1 MKKITTRAASVL
13 LLAMLVIM
21 GMNVYILRYIDQG
34 RSWALTFA
42 RLNTESTGTIL
53 DRNGELLAYFDANRN
68 EYSSDQTT
76 RIANYHV
83 TGDYWG
89 RSATGVLTAFWSE
102 MQGYSLLTGTTHN
115 ENSVLNL
122 TIDAQLNR
130 VAYYAIHDQKAAV
143 MMMNYRTGEVMVMVS
158 TPAVDPADP
167 NEIPAD
173 GAYINRCL
181 SASFAPGSVFKLVT
195 AAAAIETL
203 PDMFERSFYCE
214 GEYEVAGVP
223 ITCIAPHYTQTFEQA
238 LSNSCNVAFAQIAIR
253 VGQDTLVKYVRDF
266 GFLDRQ
272 SLNGIR
278 TAAGRFPTE
287 FVGDPELGWAGVGQ
301 STDMVCPYAMLRFVA
316 AIGNDGVL
324 CEPTLL
330 LNGDDPVRS
339 RFVDASTAQRLG
351 EMMHYNVVS
360 HYGGDESFPGLR
372 LCAKTGTAERGDGTN
387 NSWFVGFLDDDA
399 HPYAFVVMVEGGSF
413 GITSAA
419 PIANAF
425 LQAAVKKY

>member
-13 LLAMLVIM
+13 LLAMLVII
-21 GMNVYILRYIDQG
+21 GMNVYLLRYIDQG

-42 RLNTESTGTIL
+42 RLNTESTGTVY

-68 EYSSDQTT
+68 DYSSDQTT

-89 RSATGVLTAFWSE
+89 RTSTGVLTAFWSQ

-130 VAYYAIHDQKAAV
+130 IAYYAIRDQKAAV
-143 MMMNYRTGEVMVMVS
+143 LMMNYKTGELMAMVS

-167 NEIPAD
+167 DEIPAD

-181 SASFAPGSVFKLVT
+181 SASFAPGSVFKLIT
-195 AAAAIETL
+195 AAAAIENL
-203 PDMFERSFYCE
+203 PNIFERKFYCE

-223 ITCIAPHYTQTFEQA
+223 ITCIDAHWTQTFEEA
-238 LSNSCNVAFAQIAIR
+238 LSNSCNVAFSQIAILL
-253 VGQDTLVKYVRDF
+253 GQDTLVKYVRDF

-272 SLNGIR
+272 SLNGIK

-301 STDMVCPYAMLRFVA
+301 SIDMVCPYAMLRYVA
-316 AIGNDGVL
+316 SIGNGGVL
-324 CEPTLL
+324 CEPTML
-330 LNGDDPVRS
+330 LNGEEPVRS
-339 RFVDASTAQRLG
+339 RFMETSTAERLG
-351 EMMHYNVVS
+351 EMMNYNVVS
-360 HYGGDESFPGLR
+360 HYGGEEVFPGLR
-372 LCAKTGTAERGDGTN
+372 LCAKTGTAERGDGSN
-387 NSWFVGFLDDDA
+387 NSWFVGFLDDEA

-419 PIANAF
+419 PIANTL

>member
-89 RSATGVLTAFWSE
+89 RTSTGVLSAFWSE

-122 TIDAQLNR
+122 AIDAQLNR

-195 AAAAIETL
+195 AAAAIESI
-203 PDMFERSFYCE
+203 PNIFERTFYCE

-223 ITCIAPHYTQTFEQA
+223 ITCINPHYTQTFEQA
-238 LSNSCNVAFAQIAIR
+238 LSNSCNVAFSQIAIK

-272 SLNGIR
+272 SLNGIK

-301 STDMVCPYAMLRFVA
+301 STDMVCPYTMLRFVA

-330 LNGDDPVRS
+330 LNGEEPVRS
-339 RFVDASTAQRLG
+339 RFVEASTAARLG
-351 EMMHYNVVS
+351 EMMNYNVVS
-360 HYGGDESFPGLR
+360 HYGGDEVFPGLR

-387 NSWFVGFLDDDA
+387 NSWFAGFLDDDA

-419 PIANAF
+419 PIANTL

>member
-42 RLNTESTGTIL
+42 RLNTESTGTIY

-68 EYSSDQTT
+68 DYNSDQTT

-89 RSATGVLTAFWSE
+89 RSATGVLSAFWSE

-122 TIDAQLNR
+122 AVDAQLNR
-130 VAYYAIHDQKAAV
+130 IAYYAIRDQKAAV
-143 MMMNYRTGEVMVMVS
+143 LMMNYKTGELMVMVS

-167 NEIPAD
+167 DEIPAD

-181 SASFAPGSVFKLVT
+181 SATFAPGSVFKLVT
-195 AAAAIETL
+195 AAAAIENI
-203 PDMFERSFYCE
+203 PNIFERTFYCE
-214 GEYEVAGVP
+214 GEYKVAGVP
-223 ITCIAPHYTQTFEQA
+223 ITCISAHWTQSFEQA
-238 LSNSCNVAFAQIAIR
+238 LSNSCNVAFSQIAIIL
-253 VGQDTLVKYVRDF
+253 GQDTMVKYVRDY
-266 GFLDRQ
+266 GFLDRH
-272 SLNGIR
+272 SLNSIR

-301 STDMVCPYAMLRFVA
+301 SIDMVCPYSLLRFVA
-316 AIGNDGVL
+316 AVGNDGVL

-330 LNGDDPVRS
+330 LNDEPVRS
-339 RFVDASTAQRLG
+339 RYMEAGTAERLG
-351 EMMHYNVVS
+351 EMMNYNVVS
-360 HYGGDESFPGLR
+360 HYGGEEVFPGLR

-387 NSWFVGFLDDDA
+387 NSWFAGFLDDDA
-399 HPYAFVVMVEGGSF
+399 HPYAFVVLVEGGSF

-419 PIANAF
+419 PIANTM

>member
-76 RIANYHV
+76 RIANFHV

-89 RSATGVLTAFWSE
+89 RTSTGVLSAFWSE

-115 ENSVLNL
+115 ENSVLTL
-122 TIDAQLNR
+122 SIDAQLNR

-143 MMMNYRTGEVMVMVS
+143 MMMNYRTGEMMVMVS

-167 NEIPAD
+167 NEIPGD

-195 AAAAIETL
+195 AAAAIESI
-203 PDMFERSFYCE
+203 PNIFERTFYCE

-223 ITCIAPHYTQTFEQA
+223 ITCITPHYTQTFEQA
-238 LSNSCNVAFAQIAIR
+238 LSNSCNVAFSQIAIK

-272 SLNGIR
+272 SLNGIK

-301 STDMVCPYAMLRFVA
+301 SIDMVCPYTMLRFVA

-330 LNGDDPVRS
+330 LNGDEPVRS
-339 RFVDASTAQRLG
+339 RFMDASTAARLG
-351 EMMHYNVVS
+351 EMMNFNVVS
-360 HYGGDESFPGLR
+360 HYGGDEVFPGLR

-387 NSWFVGFLDDDA
+387 NSWFAGFLDDEA
-399 HPYAFVVMVEGGSF
+399 HPYAFVVLVEGGSF

-419 PIANAF
+419 PIANTL
-425 LQAAVKKY
+425 LQSAVKKY

>member
-42 RLNTESTGTIL
+42 RLNTESTGTIY

-68 EYSSDQTT
+68 DYNSDQTT

-89 RSATGVLTAFWSE
+89 RSATGVLSAFWSE

-122 TIDAQLNR
+122 AVDAQLNR
-130 VAYYAIHDQKAAV
+130 IAYYAIRDQKAAV
-143 MMMNYRTGEVMVMVS
+143 LMMNYKTGELMVMVS

-167 NEIPAD
+167 DEIPAD

-181 SASFAPGSVFKLVT
+181 SATFAPGSVFKLVT
-195 AAAAIETL
+195 AAAAIESI
-203 PDMFERSFYCE
+203 PNIFERTFYCE
-214 GEYEVAGVP
+214 GEYKVAGVP
-223 ITCIAPHYTQTFEQA
+223 ITCISAHWTQSFEQA
-238 LSNSCNVAFAQIAIR
+238 LSNSCNVAFSQIAIIL
-253 VGQDTLVKYVRDF
+253 GQDTMVKYVRDY
-266 GFLDRQ
+266 GFLDRH
-272 SLNGIR
+272 SLNSIR

-301 STDMVCPYAMLRFVA
+301 SIDMVCPYSLLRFVA
-316 AIGNDGVL
+316 AVGNDGVL

-330 LNGDDPVRS
+330 LNDEPVRS
-339 RFVDASTAQRLG
+339 RYMEAGTAERLG
-351 EMMHYNVVS
+351 EMMNYNVVS
-360 HYGGDESFPGLR
+360 HYGGEEVFPGLR

-387 NSWFVGFLDDDA
+387 NSWFAGFLDDDA
-399 HPYAFVVMVEGGSF
+399 HPYAFVVLVEGGGF

-419 PIANAF
+419 PIANTM

>member
-89 RSATGVLTAFWSE
+89 RTSTGVLSAFWSE

-122 TIDAQLNR
+122 AIDAQLNR

-195 AAAAIETL
+195 AAAAIESI
-203 PDMFERSFYCE
+203 PNIFERTFYCE

-223 ITCIAPHYTQTFEQA
+223 ITCINPHYTQTFEQA
-238 LSNSCNVAFAQIAIR
+238 LSNSCNVAFSQIAIK

-272 SLNGIR
+272 SLNGIK

-301 STDMVCPYAMLRFVA
+301 STDMVCPYTMLRFVA

-330 LNGDDPVRS
+330 LNGEDPVRS
-339 RFVDASTAQRLG
+339 RFVEASTAARLG
-351 EMMHYNVVS
+351 EMMNYNVVS
-360 HYGGDESFPGLR
+360 HYGGDEVFPGLR

-387 NSWFVGFLDDDA
+387 NSWFAGFLDDDA

-419 PIANAF
+419 PIANTL

>member
-42 RLNTESTGTIL
+42 RLNTESTGTVL

-68 EYSSDQTT
+68 DYSSDQTT

-89 RSATGVLTAFWSE
+89 RTPTGVLTAFWSE

-130 VAYYAIHDQKAAV
+130 IAYYAIHDQKAAV
-143 MMMNYRTGEVMVMVS
+143 LMMNYKTGELMAMIS
-158 TPAVDPADP
+158 TPSVDPADP
-167 NEIPAD
+167 DEIPGD

-181 SASFAPGSVFKLVT
+181 SAVYAPGSVFKLVT
-195 AAAAIETL
+195 AAAAIETI
-203 PDMFERSFYCE
+203 PNIFERSFYCE

-223 ITCIAPHYTQTFEQA
+223 ITCIDAHYTQTFEQA
-238 LSNSCNVAFAQIAIR
+238 LSNSCNIAFAQIAIR
-253 VGQDTLVKYVRDF
+253 VGQDTMVKYVRDF

-272 SLNGIR
+272 SLNGIK

-301 STDMVCPYAMLRFVA
+301 SIDLVCPYTMLRFVA
-316 AIGNDGVL
+316 AVGNGGVI
-324 CEPTLL
+324 CEPTML
-330 LNGDDPVRS
+330 LNGEEPVRS
-339 RFVDASTAQRLG
+339 RFMSAETAERLG
-351 EMMHYNVVS
+351 EMMNYNVVS
-360 HYGGDESFPGLR
+360 HYGGEDVFPGLR

-387 NSWFVGFLDDDA
+387 NSWFAGFLDDDA
-399 HPYAFVVMVEGGSF
+399 HPYAFVVLVEGGSF

-419 PIANAF
+419 PIANTL

>member
-13 LLAMLVIM
+13 LLAMLVIT

-42 RLNTESTGTIL
+42 RLNTEATGTIL
-53 DRNGELLAYFDANRN
+53 DRSGELLAYFDANRN
-68 EYSSDQTT
+68 DYSTDQTT

-89 RSATGVLTAFWSE
+89 RTPTGALTAFWSE
-102 MQGYSLLTGTTHN
+102 MQCFSLLTGTTHN
-115 ENSVLNL
+115 ENSVLTL

-143 MMMNYRTGEVMVMVS
+143 LMMNYKTGELMAMIS
-158 TPAVDPADP
+158 TPSVDPADP
-167 NEIPAD
+167 DEIPGD

-181 SASFAPGSVFKLVT
+181 SATYAPGSVFKLVT
-195 AAAAIETL
+195 AAAAIENI
-203 PDMFERSFYCE
+203 PNIFERKFYCE

-223 ITCIAPHYTQTFEQA
+223 ITCIDAHYTQSFEQA
-238 LSNSCNVAFAQIAIR
+238 LSNSCNIAFAQIAIR
-253 VGQDTLVKYVRDF
+253 LGQDTLVKYVRDF

-272 SLNGIR
+272 SLNGIK

-301 STDMVCPYAMLRFVA
+301 SIDLICPFAMLRFVA
-316 AIGNDGVL
+316 AVGNDGVL
-324 CEPTLL
+324 CEPTML
-330 LNGDDPVRS
+330 LNGDTPVRS
-339 RFVDASTAQRLG
+339 RFMSAETAERLG
-351 EMMHYNVVS
+351 EMMNYNVVS
-360 HYGGDESFPGLR
+360 HYGGEESFPGLR

-387 NSWFVGFLDDDA
+387 NSWFAGFLDDDA
-399 HPYAFVVMVEGGSF
+399 HPYAFVVLVEGGSF

-419 PIANAF
+419 PIANTL

>member
-1 MKKITTRAASVL
+1 MKKIATRAASVL

-21 GMNVYILRYIDQG
+21 GMNVYLLRYIDQG

-42 RLNTESTGTIL
+42 RLNTESTGTVL

-68 EYSSDQTT
+68 DYSSDQTT

-89 RSATGVLTAFWSE
+89 RTSTGVLTAFWSQ

-115 ENSVLNL
+115 ENSTLNL

-130 VAYYAIHDQKAAV
+130 VAYYAIRDQKAAV
-143 MMMNYRTGEVMVMVS
+143 LMMNYKTGELMAMVS

-167 NEIPAD
+167 DEIPAD

-181 SASFAPGSVFKLVT
+181 SASFAPGSVFKLIT
-195 AAAAIETL
+195 AAAAIEKL
-203 PDMFERSFYCE
+203 PNIFERKFYCE

-223 ITCIAPHYTQTFEQA
+223 ITCIDAHWTQTFEEA
-238 LSNSCNVAFAQIAIR
+238 LSNSCNVAFSQIAILL
-253 VGQDTLVKYVRDF
+253 GQDTLVKYVRDF

-301 STDMVCPYAMLRFVA
+301 SIDMVCPYAMLRYVA
-316 AIGNDGVL
+316 AIGNGGVL
-324 CEPTLL
+324 CEPTML
-330 LNGDDPVRS
+330 LNGEEPVRS
-339 RFVDASTAQRLG
+339 RFMETSTAERLG
-351 EMMHYNVVS
+351 EMMNYNVVS
-360 HYGGDESFPGLR
+360 HYGGDEVFPGLR

-387 NSWFVGFLDDDA
+387 NSWFVGFLDDEA

-419 PIANAF
+419 PIANSL